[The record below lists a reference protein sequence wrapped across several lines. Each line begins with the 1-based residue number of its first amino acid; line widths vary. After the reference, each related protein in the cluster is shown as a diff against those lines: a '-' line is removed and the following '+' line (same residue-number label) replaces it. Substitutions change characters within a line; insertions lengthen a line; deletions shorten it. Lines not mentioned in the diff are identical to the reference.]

1 MTDERTKR
9 RLAAILAADVVG
21 YSGLMETDE
30 AGTLAGLKAL
40 RRDVFEPKT
49 KQFGGRIF
57 KTTGDGALVE
67 FSSAIDAVNS
77 AIAVQKT
84 ITEDQGIRLRI
95 GISLGDVIVEGDD
108 LYGNGVNIAARM
120 EALAE
125 PGGIC
130 ISANVGEHLKGG
142 GDVELEDLGA
152 CEVKNIAE
160 PANVFRVLLAPRS
173 APPSVSLSDQ
183 EIRFCTAPDGTRIAY
198 SVLGAGTP
206 VVIVTNWLTHLELD
220 WKMPVRQALIEMLAS
235 NHLVVRYDAR
245 GNGLSDWEVDD
256 ISFEA
261 SVGDLTAVVDAV
273 GLDRFALIGQSQG
286 AAVAA
291 AYAARHPDQVTHL
304 SLYGGYARGRR
315 MRGSEGQIAE
325 SEAFVT
331 MIREGWGKD
340 TDAYVRMFGSF
351 FMPDADADQLA
362 GFTYLQRNA
371 TPPENAAR
379 IQLAIDNIDIS
390 DELAGVVAPTLV
402 LHVRGDA
409 RAPFEEGRRMAA
421 AIPGARFV
429 LLEGRNHAM
438 LAGEPALQRYLDEID
453 AFLRD

>member
-1 MTDERTKR
+1 
-9 RLAAILAADVVG
+9 
-21 YSGLMETDE
+21 
-30 AGTLAGLKAL
+30 
-40 RRDVFEPKT
+40 
-49 KQFGGRIF
+49 
-57 KTTGDGALVE
+57 
-67 FSSAIDAVNS
+67 
-77 AIAVQKT
+77 
-84 ITEDQGIRLRI
+84 
-95 GISLGDVIVEGDD
+95 
-108 LYGNGVNIAARM
+108 
-120 EALAE
+120 
-125 PGGIC
+125 
-130 ISANVGEHLKGG
+130 
-142 GDVELEDLGA
+142 
-152 CEVKNIAE
+152 
-160 PANVFRVLLAPRS
+160 
-173 APPSVSLSDQ
+173 
-183 EIRFCTAPDGTRIAY
+183 
-198 SVLGAGTP
+198 
-206 VVIVTNWLTHLELD
+206 
-220 WKMPVRQALIEMLAS
+220 
-235 NHLVVRYDAR
+235 
-245 GNGLSDWEVDD
+245 
-256 ISFEA
+256 
-261 SVGDLTAVVDAV
+261 
-273 GLDRFALIGQSQG
+273 
-286 AAVAA
+286 
-291 AYAARHPDQVTHL
+291 
-304 SLYGGYARGRR
+304 